1 MYISA
6 VRIYNSKHD
15 VGGSFSDIARYI
27 ASCRET
33 EGFKCRV
40 SKRDRR
46 EESKRLRSCYL
57 IVLPCTAVRDGEEVN
72 AATVF
77 VIGTGELARIMATEL
92 RARLSKNKFVVAYG
106 VLV

>member
-6 VRIYNSKHD
+6 VRVYNSKHD

-27 ASCRET
+27 ASCQET

-40 SKRDRR
+40 CKRDRQAG
-46 EESKRLRSCYL
+46 KRLRSCYM
-57 IVLPCTAVRDGEEVN
+57 IVLPWAFERGGETVN

-77 VIGTGELARIMATEL
+77 IFGTGELARIMADEL
-92 RARLSKNKFVVAYG
+92 RARLSKDRFLVAYG

>member
-27 ASCRET
+27 ASCRDT

-46 EESKRLRSCYL
+46 EGSKRLRSCYM
-57 IVLPCTAVRDGEEVN
+57 IVLPWAFERGGKTVN

-77 VIGTGELARIMATEL
+77 IFGTGELARIMADEL
-92 RARLSKNKFVVAYG
+92 RARLSKDRFLVAYG